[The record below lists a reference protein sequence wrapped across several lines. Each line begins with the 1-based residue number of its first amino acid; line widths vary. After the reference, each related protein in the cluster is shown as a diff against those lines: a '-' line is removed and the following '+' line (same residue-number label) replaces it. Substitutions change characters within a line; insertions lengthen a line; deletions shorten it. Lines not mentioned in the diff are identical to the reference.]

1 MLMICSQ
8 HEARQSGLFLFP
20 VVWTGVSRE
29 REDPTRPPFY
39 IWWLTLVA
47 RRAASLPSL
56 SVFLQSL
63 SAHVPPFHEGN
74 CTFYMATGFQD
85 NKHKSCQPSK
95 VLVHGTMSIP
105 AHFIGQSKL
114 QDPTQSQH
122 GWGYECHLFAKNC
135 GRFKIHRSYGVLSA
149 LKNISNILSL
159 SIIK

>member
-20 VVWTGVSRE
+20 VVWTGVSHE

-114 QDPTQSQH
+114 QDQPRASMD
-122 GWGYECHLFAKNC
+122 EVMNAISS
-135 GRFKIHRSYGVLSA
+135 RRIVDVLKSTVVTEFYQP
-149 LKNISNILSL
+149 
-159 SIIK
+159 